1 MADGKINQ
9 SVILLQS
16 SDSCCRISGLS
27 SPPAA
32 ASRIHQYHQRQTMS
46 RQMSLRFV
54 TMLAFAAPLSYASS
68 PDGILYSDWDG
79 AETCKPLS
87 FAQPTTEAAIVEEIV
102 AAAAEGD
109 MIKVVGAGHSFSGI
123 QLTDGSVSAGSSGRM
138 ISLDRY
144 AGVVGSPAWAED
156 GSYADVTVR
165 AGSRLCDLNTALEA
179 LGLAF
184 INLGSCA
191 AQSIAGAVATGTH
204 GTGKLLGSMSTQVVG
219 LRLLDA
225 SGVAHDVSAGTASEA
240 DLFSAARVGLGA
252 LGVVVEVT
260 VRCVPL
266 FKMKETTYSLP
277 LSDLLATHDE
287 LYENN
292 DRFQWNWLVWLRI
305 NQPECMCQVSYQCLF
320 GIILYPSCIN
330 VPCTRIICYFLIA
343 LQRHGGRDSARA
355 HQ

>member
-1 MADGKINQ
+1 
-9 SVILLQS
+9 
-16 SDSCCRISGLS
+16 
-27 SPPAA
+27 
-32 ASRIHQYHQRQTMS
+32 
-46 RQMSLRFV
+46 MSLHFIA
-54 TMLAFAAPLSYASS
+54 MLAFSAPFGYASS

-102 AAAAEGD
+102 AAAAEGS

-123 QLTDGSVSAGSSGRM
+123 QLTDGSVNAGSSGRM

-144 AGVVGSPAWAED
+144 AGVVGAPAWADD
-156 GSYADVTVR
+156 GSYASVTVR
-165 AGSRLCDLNTALEA
+165 AGSRLSDLNTALEA

-184 INLGSCA
+184 VNLGSCA

-225 SGVAHDVSAGTASEA
+225 SGAAHDISAESEA
-240 DLFSAARVGLGA
+240 ELFSAARVGLGA

-277 LSDLLATHDE
+277 LADLLATHDE

-292 DRFQWNWLVWLRI
+292 DRFQWNWLVRL
-305 NQPECMCQVSYQCLF
+305 
-320 GIILYPSCIN
+320 
-330 VPCTRIICYFLIA
+330 
-343 LQRHGGRDSARA
+343 
-355 HQ
+355 